1 MNSVITFKQLFSK
14 IYYLAKAL
22 TEIGVKEGDS
32 VAISTLAIPEGVIS
46 FFATNY
52 IGATANMI
60 NVFSGGDREIEEQMR
75 KFNSKVL
82 ITQDI
87 FYNKRIRNIMDK
99 VGVTNVVTTGLA
111 DSLPIALNM
120 DKAKFEIVEFLKS
133 FGNQASKDNRC
144 IRFNDMLNVGREAQM
159 DIRPKYTPDK
169 IAMVAYTSGSTGEPK
184 AVAATNEAAVS
195 MKYLMGLSVDNF
207 APKDIMFSTLPLWIY
222 YELINSI
229 FDPLALGAAVA
240 LDPLFDAKKVE
251 KKFSQYHFNHWNS
264 ITPDIIEMTK
274 NKKMKDFDLSFLKSI
289 SIGGASIDPEHREKA
304 RTFLRERNSDVEI
317 WDGYGTSET
326 LGCIFLDNKPLEG
339 NIYKIVNIETKEI
352 VPEGKVGELYVLT
365 PSLMKCYYGNEK
377 LTNSTLEI
385 DKDGYVWFK
394 TGDLFHEYRDKD
406 NILKVK
412 DNITI
417 ERNAYFKDNDYLYV
431 QNTNNFI
438 SKNYND
444 TLNIIYSIINSGV
457 SSFTFYCDIK
467 YNSCIQDVESI
478 LDNEY
483 ILSTI
488 KNYVHPYNSFDVIN
502 TRYDKYGKITLS
514 ITKAYNE
521 EQIKLIENKVNEIIN
536 NNINSSMNDIEKI
549 KVIHDYI
556 INNANYDTSLEKLKY
571 SKADDVLLYKR
582 GICSSY
588 TDAMSIFLN
597 RFNIN
602 NYKIASEEHIWNLV
616 YLNNNWLHL
625 DLTWDDPVNENGKD
639 ILDYNYY
646 LITTKKL
653 KEIDNSKSHRF
664 NKDFYLELKES

>member
-1 MNSVITFKQLFSK
+1 MKKFINFILVIFFIFLILLAYDNKDK
-14 IYYLAKAL
+14 IY
-22 TEIGVKEGDS
+22 
-32 VAISTLAIPEGVIS
+32 
-46 FFATNY
+46 
-52 IGATANMI
+52 
-60 NVFSGGDREIEEQMR
+60 
-75 KFNSKVL
+75 
-82 ITQDI
+82 I
-87 FYNKRIRNIMDK
+87 FYR
-99 VGVTNVVTTGLA
+99 
-111 DSLPIALNM
+111 
-120 DKAKFEIVEFLKS
+120 
-133 FGNQASKDNRC
+133 
-144 IRFNDMLNVGREAQM
+144 
-159 DIRPKYTPDK
+159 
-169 IAMVAYTSGSTGEPK
+169 
-184 AVAATNEAAVS
+184 
-195 MKYLMGLSVDNF
+195 
-207 APKDIMFSTLPLWIY
+207 
-222 YELINSI
+222 
-229 FDPLALGAAVA
+229 
-240 LDPLFDAKKVE
+240 
-251 KKFSQYHFNHWNS
+251 
-264 ITPDIIEMTK
+264 
-274 NKKMKDFDLSFLKSI
+274 
-289 SIGGASIDPEHREKA
+289 
-304 RTFLRERNSDVEI
+304 
-317 WDGYGTSET
+317 
-326 LGCIFLDNKPLEG
+326 
-339 NIYKIVNIETKEI
+339 
-352 VPEGKVGELYVLT
+352 
-365 PSLMKCYYGNEK
+365 
-377 LTNSTLEI
+377 
-385 DKDGYVWFK
+385 
-394 TGDLFHEYRDKD
+394 D

-457 SSFTFYCDIK
+457 SSFTFYCDIN

-488 KNYVHPYNSFDVIN
+488 NNYVHPYNSFDVIN

-571 SKADDVLLYKR
+571 SKADDVLLYRR

-625 DLTWDDPVNENGKD
+625 DLTWDDPVNENSKD

>member
-1 MNSVITFKQLFSK
+1 MKKFINFILVIFFIFLILLAYDNKDK
-14 IYYLAKAL
+14 IY
-22 TEIGVKEGDS
+22 
-32 VAISTLAIPEGVIS
+32 
-46 FFATNY
+46 
-52 IGATANMI
+52 
-60 NVFSGGDREIEEQMR
+60 
-75 KFNSKVL
+75 
-82 ITQDI
+82 I
-87 FYNKRIRNIMDK
+87 FYR
-99 VGVTNVVTTGLA
+99 
-111 DSLPIALNM
+111 
-120 DKAKFEIVEFLKS
+120 
-133 FGNQASKDNRC
+133 
-144 IRFNDMLNVGREAQM
+144 
-159 DIRPKYTPDK
+159 
-169 IAMVAYTSGSTGEPK
+169 
-184 AVAATNEAAVS
+184 
-195 MKYLMGLSVDNF
+195 
-207 APKDIMFSTLPLWIY
+207 
-222 YELINSI
+222 
-229 FDPLALGAAVA
+229 
-240 LDPLFDAKKVE
+240 
-251 KKFSQYHFNHWNS
+251 
-264 ITPDIIEMTK
+264 
-274 NKKMKDFDLSFLKSI
+274 
-289 SIGGASIDPEHREKA
+289 
-304 RTFLRERNSDVEI
+304 
-317 WDGYGTSET
+317 
-326 LGCIFLDNKPLEG
+326 
-339 NIYKIVNIETKEI
+339 
-352 VPEGKVGELYVLT
+352 
-365 PSLMKCYYGNEK
+365 
-377 LTNSTLEI
+377 
-385 DKDGYVWFK
+385 
-394 TGDLFHEYRDKD
+394 D

-457 SSFTFYCDIK
+457 SSFTFYCDIN

-488 KNYVHPYNSFDVIN
+488 NNYVHPYNSFDVIN

-571 SKADDVLLYKR
+571 SKADDVLLYSR
-582 GICSSY
+582 GIRSSY